1 MDEPEERPRQ
11 GWRDY
16 LRPSISVMAY
26 LIVAIPTV
34 MIVSCIY
41 DLDDETGL
49 ITVSGLHRGKALVS
63 HRRQEPPLAPPE

>member
-1 MDEPEERPRQ
+1 
-11 GWRDY
+11 
-16 LRPSISVMAY
+16 MAY